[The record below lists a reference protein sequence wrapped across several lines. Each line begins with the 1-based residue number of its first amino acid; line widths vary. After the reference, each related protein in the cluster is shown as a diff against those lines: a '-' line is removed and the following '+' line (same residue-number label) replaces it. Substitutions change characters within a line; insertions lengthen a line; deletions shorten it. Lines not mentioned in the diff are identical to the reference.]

1 MIRTGTGTDVHQ
13 LAEGETLII
22 GGVKIPSTFGSVGHS
37 DGDALIH
44 AVVDALLGAAALG
57 DIGQFFPSDDDAW
70 KDMPSSHFL
79 SDAANR
85 VREAGFEINNVDAT
99 IILQKPKLADYI
111 QQMRY
116 NLTYSMQV
124 DESLVSVKATT
135 ADYLGFVGDGSG
147 WAVLAVATLCNNN
160 ERKFVS
166 NLLPR
171 SILAFKSGASDQMDT
186 TTFTLYCRN
195 WISTT
200 QLR

>member
-13 LAEGETLII
+13 LAEGEALII

-44 AVVDALLGAAALG
+44 AVVDALLGATALG

-116 NLTYSMQV
+116 NLTYAMQV

-135 ADYLGFVGDGSG
+135 IDHLSFVGDGSG
-147 WAVLAVATLCNNN
+147 WAVQAVATLCKN
-160 ERKFVS
+160 E
-166 NLLPR
+166 
-171 SILAFKSGASDQMDT
+171 
-186 TTFTLYCRN
+186 
-195 WISTT
+195 
-200 QLR
+200 